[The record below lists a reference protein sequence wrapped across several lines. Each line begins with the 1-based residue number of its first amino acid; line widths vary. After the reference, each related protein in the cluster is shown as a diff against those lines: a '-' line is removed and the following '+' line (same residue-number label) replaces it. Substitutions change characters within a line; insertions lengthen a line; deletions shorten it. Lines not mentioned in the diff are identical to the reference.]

1 MNKVALLFVGMIC
14 CSAVAA
20 QSLMKPQDKV
30 FNLGVKAGGMRSIY
44 PDISSIELGGTDLS
58 VEDIRF
64 KHYVGY
70 TAELLIR
77 VNIDRFFIQP
87 SASWNISQADILFDV
102 FSPASE
108 NMEQKVYPQLITM
121 RIKSLEV
128 PVVVG
133 YHLVKENPYVL
144 SVMSGVKMKY
154 NYDLRFTSNE
164 QHVSFL
170 YNDDSWPF
178 HWALYG
184 AMEVVIGK
192 LTFGVGYEYGLRRI
206 HSHFDFFSYRSELEN
221 PPPMHIRERLNGL
234 SMSVG
239 IMF

>member
-1 MNKVALLFVGMIC
+1 MNKVALLFVGMMC
-14 CSAVAA
+14 CSAIAS

-30 FNLGVKAGGMRSIY
+30 FNLGVKAGMRSIY
-44 PDISSIELGGTDLS
+44 PDISSIELGGTNVS

-70 TAELLIR
+70 TAELMMR

-102 FSPASE
+102 LLPVSE
-108 NMEQKVYPQLITM
+108 NMEQRVYPQSITM

-144 SVMSGVKMKY
+144 SVMSGIKMKY
-154 NYDLRFTSNE
+154 NYDVRFTSNE
-164 QHVSFL
+164 LRTSFL
-170 YNDDSWPF
+170 YNDDSLPF

-206 HSHFDFFSYRSELEN
+206 HSNFDSFSYRGESETST
-221 PPPMHIRERLNGL
+221 PMHISKRLNGL

-239 IMF
+239 IIF